1 MARFIDY
8 ALEQMAVRGIDRDDV
23 ENVLA
28 DPEDEEFSREPPYR
42 YLYWRQIG
50 GRRLLVVVEP
60 DDRDC
65 VVNAFWPPPPKR
77 RRK

>member
-1 MARFIDY
+1 MARFIEY
-8 ALEQMAVRGIDRDDV
+8 ALSQMAVRGIDRDDV

-28 DPEDEEFSREPPYR
+28 DPDDEGFSREWPYR

-60 DDRDC
+60 DDREC
-65 VVNAFWPPPPKR
+65 VVNAYWPPPKG